1 MYILVLAW
9 LFLND
14 THRKDPSATKRKEL
28 NGHRKDGIVNK
39 RWLLHL
45 NSGRV
50 QAKKVIIKS
59 KPLTLNPKPLNR
71 KSLKYLP
78 RTPDGGEGEL

>member
-14 THRKDPSATKRKEL
+14 THRNDPSATKRKEL

-39 RWLLHL
+39 RWPLPPKYGAGTSRKGHY
-45 NSGRV
+45 
-50 QAKKVIIKS
+50 QIK
-59 KPLTLNPKPLNR
+59 TLNR
-71 KSLKYLP
+71 KSLKNLP